1 MTAFTLSFCLLM
13 YEMPLRYC
21 DYNLLPKHIETL
33 DPSHATQCHPKNTCF
48 RSHSLY
54 EYATLVV
61 VVALVAVVNG
71 RFIGSW
77 HVPEKLPV
85 VMQMYPA
92 QQERV
97 ATLHDTREIPSEPI
111 WSTAD
116 KFEVEKTCR
125 SENLR
130 PAGVQACR
138 GAANL
143 TPISTEI
150 LETMA

>member
-1 MTAFTLSFCLLM
+1 MTAFTLFFCLLM

-21 DYNLLPKHIETL
+21 DYTPLQKHRETL
-33 DPSHATQCHPKNTCF
+33 DPSHATQGNPKNPCF
-48 RSHSLY
+48 RSHD
-54 EYATLVV
+54 YATFVV
-61 VVALVAVVNG
+61 VVALVVVVNC

-77 HVPEKLPV
+77 HVPERLPV

-116 KFEVEKTCR
+116 KFEVGQTCR
-125 SENLR
+125 SDDLR

-138 GAANL
+138 GAASL
-143 TPISTEI
+143 TPVSTQI
-150 LETMA
+150 LEMMA